1 MVRTMHMR
9 IIWGI
14 LCCLSLVIAF
24 GPVRKLRLPLWCRWI
39 LGFFAFSAA
48 QGYVLQKLFDASVMC
63 PDKLPFFLLVPAKW
77 GDIAILLTGLFSLA
91 WILLRLCRI
100 KCPAW
105 VSLCSGMVLGGVML
119 WLGVRQPPV
128 QERLLEVAN
137 LPAEAEGVRI
147 AVIADL
153 HIDCWRGKR
162 WCETFV
168 ARLNA
173 LQPDIVA
180 FTGDQVD
187 GEIECRRE
195 DLSPLAAIQAP
206 GGKFLISGNHEF
218 MFDAEG
224 YLGLYEALGL
234 TVLDGRIATSRGI
247 TFVGLPDERSLV
259 VSHNVPILDRL
270 VKELPPEAFSV
281 LLVHKPGIAPEADAR
296 GIDVQFSGHTHGGQ
310 FPGLAWIMERFNHGF
325 VRGFYTLPGGM
336 QLFVAPGSAAWI
348 GFPYRFFYT
357 SELTLFTLKRAP
369 HAE

>member
-1 MVRTMHMR
+1 M
-9 IIWGI
+9 
-14 LCCLSLVIAF
+14 
-24 GPVRKLRLPLWCRWI
+24 
-39 LGFFAFSAA
+39 
-48 QGYVLQKLFDASVMC
+48 
-63 PDKLPFFLLVPAKW
+63 
-77 GDIAILLTGLFSLA
+77 
-91 WILLRLCRI
+91 
-100 KCPAW
+100 
-105 VSLCSGMVLGGVML
+105 
-119 WLGVRQPPV
+119 
-128 QERLLEVAN
+128 AN

-173 LQPDIVA
+173 LQPDIVV

-281 LLVHKPGIAPEADAR
+281 LLVHKPGIAPEADATIHEVKPVPAWTSDGWIAKPLSAILTTISSKR
-296 GIDVQFSGHTHGGQ
+296 PRIIIFS
-310 FPGLAWIMERFNHGF
+310 PL
-325 VRGFYTLPGGM
+325 L
-336 QLFVAPGSAAWI
+336 S
-348 GFPYRFFYT
+348 
-357 SELTLFTLKRAP
+357 
-369 HAE
+369 